1 MKKLLYRVALGA
13 ALLIVVVSFV
23 AASRQSA
30 SAAGDKKD
38 SAGAEKVQRFGSVI
52 ELRPEK
58 REYYVRLHADCWPS
72 VLKQIRKSNIR
83 NYSIYLGELGGK
95 LYLFS
100 YFEYIGTDFEADMK
114 KMGDDPQTRRWWKE
128 TDPCQRR
135 IPGTPE
141 GQQWMQLPEVFHTD

>member
-1 MKKLLYRVALGA
+1 MKKPLYRTAIAA
-13 ALLIVVVSFV
+13 ALLIAVVSFV
-23 AASRQSA
+23 AVSRQSV
-30 SAAGDKKD
+30 SAAADKKGA
-38 SAGAEKVQRFGSVI
+38 AGADKVQRFGSVI

-58 REYYVRLHADCWPS
+58 KEFYNRIHADCWPS
-72 VLKQIRKSNIR
+72 VLKRIRESNIR

-114 KMGDDPQTRRWWKE
+114 KMADDPETQRWWKE

-141 GQQWMQLPEVFHTD
+141 GQQWMELPEVFHTD